1 MDQINKNRG
10 RIRAKTKQR
19 TRESL
24 GPANPRFQD
33 PYHQSICP
41 ERGNSKAQTKSF
53 LPEHKEQIKKRQRD
67 RAEKE
72 RKTEGQPFRAC
83 RKRTQKTVEPHRET
97 KENSHRAIVFS
108 AVLRCTG
115 KFPFS
120 AFNKTFKCSMKVI

>member
-41 ERGNSKAQTKSF
+41 EWGNSKAQTKSF
-53 LPEHKEQIKKRQRD
+53 LPEHRANKKRQRD

-97 KENSHRAIVFS
+97 KENSHRAIVFG